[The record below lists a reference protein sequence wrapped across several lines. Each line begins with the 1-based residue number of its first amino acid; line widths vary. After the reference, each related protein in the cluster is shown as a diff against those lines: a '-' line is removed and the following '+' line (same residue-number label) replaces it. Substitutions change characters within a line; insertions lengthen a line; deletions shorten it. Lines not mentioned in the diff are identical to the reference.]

1 MVHRRYAAM
10 MVLMLALA
18 GSVLL
23 AVGCTSNN
31 NDTFSNGWQPVGNPG
46 ANAIWIYQYHFTPE
60 TLTVAS
66 GTEVTFTN
74 KDAFPHNITSGT
86 PSHPDSLFD
95 SGVLT
100 QGMSFTHLFDQPG
113 EFHYFC
119 STHPDSGRG
128 LVIVN

>member
-1 MVHRRYAAM
+1 MVTRRYAA
-10 MVLMLALA
+10 LMALILALA

-23 AVGCTSNN
+23 AVGCTNVNS
-31 NDTFSNGWQPVGNPG
+31 TFSNGWKPVSNPG
-46 ANAIWIYQYHFTPE
+46 SDAVYIYQYHFTPD

-74 KDAFPHNITSGT
+74 KDAVPHNITSGT

-100 QGMSFTHLFDQPG
+100 QGMSYKHLFDQPG

-119 STHPDSGRG
+119 ATHPDSARG
-128 LVIVN
+128 LIIVN